1 MFDFLD
7 NFEVK
12 RLHIGLHDRD
22 GDGNWEW
29 TDGTPLDYETWR
41 EGFPKD
47 RRGRH
52 KCVTM

>member
-47 RRGRH
+47 KSGQH
-52 KCVTM
+52 